1 MALDQVSALLQ
12 ETVKTALV
20 VSAPF
25 LAAAM
30 VMGLV
35 VSIFQAATQI
45 NEQTLTFVPKI
56 VIVLGTFSLL
66 FPWIMGTVVEFAG
79 HLLARIASGG
89 GP

>member
-1 MALDQVSALLQ
+1 MSLDQISYLVQETMGTALL
-12 ETVKTALV
+12 

-30 VMGLV
+30 GTGLLI
-35 VSIFQAATQI
+35 SIFQAATQI

-56 VIVLGTFSLL
+56 VLVLGTFAVL
-66 FPWIMGTVVEFAG
+66 FPWSMGTIVEFGSRLMEQIA
-79 HLLARIASGG
+79 ARG

>member
-1 MALDQVSALLQ
+1 MSLDQVSALLQ

-25 LAAAM
+25 LFAAM
-30 VMGLV
+30 ATGLI

-56 VIVLGTFSLL
+56 VLVLGTFSVL
-66 FPWIMGTVVEFAG
+66 FPWIMGTVVEFAT
-79 HLLARIASGG
+79 HLLARVANGG

>member
-1 MALDQVSALLQ
+1 MSLDQVSALLQ
-12 ETVKTALV
+12 ETVKTALL

-30 VMGLV
+30 LMGLF

-66 FPWIMGTVVEFAG
+66 FPWIMGTIVEFAG
-79 HLLARIASGG
+79 HLFARIAGGSG
-89 GP
+89 P